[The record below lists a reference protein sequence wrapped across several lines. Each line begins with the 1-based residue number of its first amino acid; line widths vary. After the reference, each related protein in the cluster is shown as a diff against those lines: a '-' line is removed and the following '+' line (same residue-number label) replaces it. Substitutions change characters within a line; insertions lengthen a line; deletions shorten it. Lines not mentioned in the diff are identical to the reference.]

1 LTVTILVRDT
11 RRSILAVVLPPLRV
25 LSGRRNGFLPDRV
38 RLLAAVPSEKGS
50 RVACFGGKL
59 VEWGCL
65 PLSRALGPDHAL
77 DIQSDY
83 VSLGGMSEPR
93 STVHMDDSGNV
104 APL

>member
-1 LTVTILVRDT
+1 
-11 RRSILAVVLPPLRV
+11 

-59 VEWGCL
+59 IEWGCL